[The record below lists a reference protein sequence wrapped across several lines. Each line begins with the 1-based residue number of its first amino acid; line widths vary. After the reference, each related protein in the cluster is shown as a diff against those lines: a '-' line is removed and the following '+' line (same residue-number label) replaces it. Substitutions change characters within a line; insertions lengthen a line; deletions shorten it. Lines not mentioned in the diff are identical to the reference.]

1 MARTFTGT
9 LIGPHG
15 ERVGQYVSFE
25 DYHNETQQLREVL
38 GVLARLEERAFR
50 TRDELAAGVR
60 RVAGD
65 ALEPV

>member
-1 MARTFTGT
+1 MGKPGCGHSFDEMDA
-9 LIGPHG
+9 HG
-15 ERVGQYVSFE
+15 SCPICQAAEIER
-25 DYHNETQQLREVL
+25 LREVL